1 MRERDGKD
9 CCPYFLPQKDNTVRF
24 EWTSAETQLEET
36 GEILIKR
43 AVDVVNTPVVCRV
56 SNPISFAISDPVIQN
71 CFTPSKYHV
80 LSPVHFYFT
89 HLQIKYISTPVVL
102 FWSWSKWRLDSC
114 GYISYLIWNEEQLNF
129 TQWTNFLSISS
140 PTLTC
145 QIQFAV
151 ILHHQIFV
159 FVLW

>member
-43 AVDVVNTPVVCRV
+43 AVDVANTPVVCRV

-89 HLQIKYISTPVVL
+89 HLQMKYISTPVVL
-102 FWSWSKWRLDSC
+102 F
-114 GYISYLIWNEEQLNF
+114 
-129 TQWTNFLSISS
+129 
-140 PTLTC
+140 
-145 QIQFAV
+145 
-151 ILHHQIFV
+151 
-159 FVLW
+159 